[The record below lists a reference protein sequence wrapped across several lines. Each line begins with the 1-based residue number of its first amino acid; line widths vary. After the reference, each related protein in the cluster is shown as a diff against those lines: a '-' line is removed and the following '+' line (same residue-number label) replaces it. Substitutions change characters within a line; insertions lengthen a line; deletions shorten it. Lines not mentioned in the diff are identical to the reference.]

1 MIYKISIIL
10 FIIIFLSIAIF
21 TYLIILGANRMKTA
35 EEKEI
40 EDQEQMKYLKNYKEK
55 QEREKQCK
63 KK

>member
-10 FIIIFLSIAIF
+10 FIIIFLSIAI
-21 TYLIILGANRMKTA
+21 LGDDRIKTA

-40 EDQEQMKYLKNYKEK
+40 ENQEQMKYLKNYKEK
-55 QEREKQCK
+55 QERKKQCK

>member
-21 TYLIILGANRMKTA
+21 TYLIILGADRIKTA

-40 EDQEQMKYLKNYKEK
+40 ENQEQMKYLKNYK
-55 QEREKQCK
+55 
-63 KK
+63 

>member
-21 TYLIILGANRMKTA
+21 TYLIILGADRIKTA
-35 EEKEI
+35 EEKKI
-40 EDQEQMKYLKNYKEK
+40 ENQEQMKYLKNYKEN
-55 QEREKQCK
+55 QERKKQCK

>member
-21 TYLIILGANRMKTA
+21 TYLIILGADRIKTA

-40 EDQEQMKYLKNYKEK
+40 ENQAQMKDLKNYKEK
-55 QEREKQCK
+55 QERKKQCK

>member
-1 MIYKISIIL
+1 MVYKISIIL

-21 TYLIILGANRMKTA
+21 TYLIILGADRIKTA

-40 EDQEQMKYLKNYKEK
+40 ENQEQMKYLKNYKEN
-55 QEREKQCK
+55 QERKKQGK